1 MKKTFVMLLIIAS
14 TPLLSFAQ
22 ERTEIVVQEKNTGWS
37 GYVTNRFWDNWFISV
52 GAGAQVYFGQSDSKG
67 KFC

>member
-37 GYVTNRFWDNWFISV
+37 GYVTNRCLL
-52 GAGAQVYFGQSDSKG
+52 YTSDAADE
-67 KFC
+67 